1 MDIYMY
7 LARYLNRFN
16 FLFISFILFLLL
28 TLILTL
34 TSCQK
39 NSNISYFDK
48 LLEDPIFLESE
59 VVRCEKISDRISDE
73 QCDLVK
79 EVSTN
84 IMMLSYEMSED
95 PQKFGDKILRA
106 QMEGDEKKAKL
117 ALAVIRRT
125 RIE

>member
-1 MDIYMY
+1 MF

-16 FLFISFILFLLL
+16 FLFIF
-28 TLILTL
+28 LILL

-39 NSNISYFDK
+39 NSNISYFDN
-48 LLEDPIFLESE
+48 LLEDPVFLEKE
-59 VVRCEKISDRISDE
+59 VIRCEKISDKKLDNKPDD

-84 IMMLSYEMSED
+84 ILMLSYEMTED
-95 PQKFGDKILRA
+95 PQGFGDKILRA
-106 QMEGDEKKAKL
+106 QMDGDEKKAKL
-117 ALAVIRRT
+117 SLAVIRRV